1 MLNYHLKA
9 LAAQKYDISSVEAL
23 LGRATK
29 FADAR
34 SPGSVHWNGV
44 ESMASLTGTIGASSN
59 AVSSGLRAVFSGW
72 DRWLVTTENDSEKKV
87 FLAWYP
93 DRAGE
98 PKERL
103 NANCWLLW
111 SLSDGNEWAAIVEGD
126 LDGCKK
132 RGIAFTNFLKPP
144 SNSESKA
151 VVVL

>member
-1 MLNYHLKA
+1 
-9 LAAQKYDISSVEAL
+9 
-23 LGRATK
+23 
-29 FADAR
+29 
-34 SPGSVHWNGV
+34 
-44 ESMASLTGTIGASSN
+44 MASLTGTIGASSN

-111 SLSDGNEWAAIVEGD
+111 SLSDSNEWAAIVEGD